1 MNHTDV
7 VLKKVTEMGKIFCI
21 MGKSSSGKDTI
32 YKRLLKEKSLGL
44 CRIVPYT
51 TRPIREDETDGV
63 EYHFVDVDQ
72 EALFEDRGLIIEK
85 RTYNTIHGPW
95 DYFTVDDGSIDLSH
109 NDYLVIGTLESYTK
123 LADYYTK
130 DVVVPIYIEV
140 DDGIRLERALSR
152 ERMQA
157 QPKYEEMCRR
167 FLADAADFSPEK
179 LEAAGI
185 RDVFENV
192 TIYDTVNNVAAL
204 IHQKQEE

>member
-1 MNHTDV
+1 
-7 VLKKVTEMGKIFCI
+7 MGKIFCI

-32 YKRLLKEKSLGL
+32 YKRLLEEKSLGL
-44 CRIVPYT
+44 NRIVPYT
-51 TRPIREDETDGV
+51 TRPIREDEKDGV

-95 DYFTVDDGSIDLSH
+95 DYFTVDDGSIDLTK
-109 NDYLVIGTLESYTK
+109 NDYLVIGTLESFIK
-123 LADYYTK
+123 LADYYSSEA
-130 DVVVPIYIEV
+130 VVPIYIEV

-157 QPKYEEMCRR
+157 HPKYEEMCRR
-167 FLADAADFSPEK
+167 FLADAADFSDEK

-204 IHQKQEE
+204 IHKKQEE